1 MNPGKVIMGSTN
13 IGIEDIKKILE
24 DMFKQHQEAITKKK
38 EEEMFRSHEN
48 SIMPSISGNT
58 ILTNQKLDYLT
69 KEIADLHESLKFTH

>member
-38 EEEMFRSHEN
+38 KRRKCSEVM
-48 SIMPSISGNT
+48 
-58 ILTNQKLDYLT
+58 K
-69 KEIADLHESLKFTH
+69 IA